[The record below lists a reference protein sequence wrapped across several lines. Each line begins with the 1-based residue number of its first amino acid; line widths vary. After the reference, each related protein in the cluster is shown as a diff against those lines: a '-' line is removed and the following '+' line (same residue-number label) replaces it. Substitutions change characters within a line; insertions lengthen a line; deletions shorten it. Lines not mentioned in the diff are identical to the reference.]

1 MEQKLAIRQI
11 WRIFLW
17 RIFTLCKDLKVSM
30 LTAVFLPRFICVIK
44 FGLTLPL
51 CRLTLSKRWE
61 TEYVFFS
68 VALPQQLDSTVMP
81 CARLAEEDKAGT
93 EVFWWKEEGY
103 LSPFQLHVPPTSLAP
118 SRCGPPLTLCGATS
132 TEANTGQQRGNA
144 VYGKAVAAAPLPTV
158 AARVVYLWFE
168 TAL

>member
-1 MEQKLAIRQI
+1 
-11 WRIFLW
+11 
-17 RIFTLCKDLKVSM
+17 
-30 LTAVFLPRFICVIK
+30 
-44 FGLTLPL
+44 
-51 CRLTLSKRWE
+51 
-61 TEYVFFS
+61 
-68 VALPQQLDSTVMP
+68 MP

-158 AARVVYLWFE
+158 AARVVYL
-168 TAL
+168 